1 MTDPFPAGL
10 TAPVRRATAA
20 LLCGLLVV
28 SAGACT
34 SDEEAPAPHAEAPSP
49 SPSEG
54 SDVTLDAKP
63 APLKVR
69 VTRVAGRMKPKDREV
84 LADKVGSVVSAYFD
98 DAFLDGDYPRDD
110 FHGAFD
116 TFSAQA
122 AKQAWRD
129 RDLLSNSDLGPS
141 TEAVV
146 ARRRTAYLS
155 VLAPHKV
162 AAGVTALVDL
172 RFVADRGD
180 EPDKQVT
187 VKGRLMLTRKQDG
200 GWKIFGYDLTQSATT
215 VGEGS

>member
-1 MTDPFPAGL
+1 VT
-10 TAPVRRATAA
+10 TPVRRAAAA
-20 LLCGLLVV
+20 LLCGLLAVT
-28 SAGACT
+28 AGACT
-34 SDEEAPAPHAEAPSP
+34 SDENASPRPEPSVSP

-63 APLKVR
+63 APFKVR
-69 VTRVAGRMKPKDREV
+69 VTRVAGRMKPQDRDV
-84 LADKVGSVVSAYFD
+84 LADNVGKVVSAYFD

-110 FHGAFD
+110 FHDAFT
-116 TFSAQA
+116 TFSAEA
-122 AKQAWRD
+122 AKQAWHD

-141 TEAVV
+141 TESVL

-162 AAGVTALVDL
+162 AAGVTARVDL
-172 RFVADRGD
+172 RFLADRGD
-180 EPDKQVT
+180 APDKEVT

-200 GWKIFGYDLTQSATT
+200 GWKIFGYDLSQSATT

>member
-1 MTDPFPAGL
+1 M
-10 TAPVRRATAA
+10 V
-20 LLCGLLVV
+20 CGLLVV
-28 SAGACT
+28 TAGACT
-34 SDEEAPAPHAEAPSP
+34 SDEDAPAPQAEPSVSP

-54 SDVTLDAKP
+54 SDVTLDAEP
-63 APLKVR
+63 APFRVR
-69 VTRVAGRMKPKDREV
+69 VTRVAGRMKPEDREV
-84 LADKVGSVVSAYFD
+84 LADNVGKVVSAYFD

-110 FHGAFD
+110 FHGAFT

-141 TEAVV
+141 TESVL

-162 AAGVTALVDL
+162 AAGVTARVDL
-172 RFVADRGD
+172 RFLADRGD
-180 EPDKQVT
+180 APDKVVT

-200 GWKIFGYDLTQSATT
+200 GWKIFGYDLSQSATT